1 LNALA
6 SGLDYWLPSGGF
18 GGEVAD
24 IPVVHRQEP
33 AALEPAQLCL
43 ETRAQIVN
51 LVRESHAMIFPG
63 YPAKRTVVVEDDAA
77 PQSVTDRPL
86 MPLITLLERWR

>member
-1 LNALA
+1 MTG
-6 SGLDYWLPSGGF
+6 SGSSERTLMPKQL
-18 GGEVAD
+18 
-24 IPVVHRQEP
+24 

-51 LVRESHAMIFPG
+51 LIRQSHAMIFPG
-63 YPAKRTVVVEDDAA
+63 YPAKRTVVVEDDVA

-86 MPLITLLERWR
+86 ISVSRFVSRVGQ